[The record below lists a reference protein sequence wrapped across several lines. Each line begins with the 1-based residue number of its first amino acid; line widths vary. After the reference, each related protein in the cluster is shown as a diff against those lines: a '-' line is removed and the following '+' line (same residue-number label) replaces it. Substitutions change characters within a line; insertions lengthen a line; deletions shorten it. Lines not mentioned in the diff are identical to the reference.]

1 MMPSLVSAVLT
12 PFACIFYSA
21 WPWNS
26 DPPIPTLME
35 FAGMGTVDE
44 IRLLNPSLDY
54 TILGGLPPVAL
65 MAC

>member
-1 MMPSLVSAVLT
+1 
-12 PFACIFYSA
+12 
-21 WPWNS
+21 
-26 DPPIPTLME
+26 ME